1 MPEYAKSFQEVPVLR
16 LRWMF
21 LALFLSSCV
30 TSQPAD
36 QLSSV
41 ISPEQQSSLLDADVI
56 LLGEQHDNPHHHALQ
71 KEVLDLLGQ
80 RSMLDSVVFE
90 QVHWDQQGVLNSLN
104 NRSLGELAKDLN
116 WANSG
121 WPDYK
126 FYEPLFMAATRY
138 KAQLIAGNIAPQK
151 SKVIYQD
158 GYAAIFSAD
167 DQKNLGLDQMLEPK
181 AEAAL
186 EEEIFMG
193 HCRLLPKDH
202 VKTMIPVQRS
212 RDAAMALTWS
222 RLHKKGKTVFIVG
235 SGHARKDFGIPWYL
249 ERLKPGIKIYSVGMN
264 EVGAD
269 TDADVYDQV
278 ITTAAA
284 EREDPCAGLK
294 DKFSKPEKS

>member
-21 LALFLSSCV
+21 LALFLPSCV

-41 ISPEQQSSLLDADVI
+41 MSTEQQTSLLEADVI

-116 WANSG
+116 WASSG

-158 GYAAIFSAD
+158 GYAAIFTAD
-167 DQKNLGLDQMLEPK
+167 DQKNLGLDQMFEPK
-181 AEAAL
+181 AEAAM
-186 EEEIFMG
+186 EEEIFVG

-212 RDAAMALTWS
+212 RDAAMALAWS
-222 RLHKKGKTVFIVG
+222 RLNKKGKTVFIVG

-269 TDADVYDQV
+269 TNADVYDQV

-284 EREDPCAGLK
+284 EREDPCVGLK
-294 DKFSKPEKS
+294 DKFSKPAKI

>member
-21 LALFLSSCV
+21 LALILPSCV

-36 QLSSV
+36 QLASV
-41 ISPEQQSSLLDADVI
+41 MSPEQQTSLLNADVI

-80 RSMLDSVVFE
+80 RSVLGSVVFE
-90 QVHWDQQGVLNSLN
+90 QVHWDQQGVLNALN

-116 WANSG
+116 WASSG

-158 GYAAIFSAD
+158 GYAAIFTPD
-167 DQKNLGLDQMLEPK
+167 EQKKLGLDQKFEPK

-186 EEEIFMG
+186 EEEIFVG

-212 RDAAMALTWS
+212 RDAAMALAWS

-264 EVGAD
+264 EEGAD
-269 TDADVYDQV
+269 TDAGVYDQV
-278 ITTAAA
+278 ITTKAA

-294 DKFSKPEKS
+294 DKFSKPAKG